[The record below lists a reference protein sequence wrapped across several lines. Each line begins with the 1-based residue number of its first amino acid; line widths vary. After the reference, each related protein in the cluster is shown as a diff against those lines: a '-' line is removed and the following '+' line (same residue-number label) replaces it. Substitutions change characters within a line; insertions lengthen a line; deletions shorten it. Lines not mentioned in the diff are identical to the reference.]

1 MSLLSGAQSQNR
13 SDIFT
18 VSKLNRFAKHILES
32 EIGSIWISAEI
43 SNFVAASSGHWYFTL
58 KDARAQVKA
67 AMFKGANRRVAIR
80 PKEGDKVLVRGDIS
94 LYEARGDY
102 QLIASHLE
110 LDGEGDLKAQF
121 ERLKT
126 RLAAEG
132 LFAQEN
138 KQAIPQ
144 RPARIGV
151 ITSPTGAAVRDIISV
166 LKRRN
171 PGIEVIIYPSIV
183 QGQEAVPTLV
193 KALQTANQDNQ
204 VDAIIIGRGGG
215 SMEDLWCFND
225 ETLARTLAQSHIPIV
240 SAVGHEVDFT
250 ICDFVADLRAATPT
264 AAAELLS
271 YSNDESLKQ
280 IQSLKHRLH
289 GLMRHQIQVQKQ
301 ALTTKQQQLQALH
314 PQLQIQQQW
323 QKLDSLHF
331 RLNELTT
338 RRLNQAA
345 LRFRSAK
352 FRIEKLSPQTAL
364 QRGNLQLDSLNKRL
378 QKAMT
383 QKLADSRQRLSN
395 SCHLLDTVSPLAT
408 LSRGYSI
415 TYKEDEILKAKD
427 QVEAGDV
434 ITTRLQDG
442 EVQSRVE

>member
-1 MSLLSGAQSQNR
+1 MSVLANARSQNR

-67 AMFKGANRRVAIR
+67 AMFKGSNRKVRIK

-121 ERLKT
+121 ERLKAQ
-126 RLAAEG
+126 LAAEG

-138 KQAIPQ
+138 KQAIPE

-171 PGIEVIIYPSIV
+171 PSIEILIYPSMV
-183 QGQEAVPTLV
+183 QGAEAAPTLV
-193 KALQTANQDNQ
+193 QALAKANQDNA
-204 VDAIIIGRGGG
+204 VDAIILGRGGG

-225 ETLARTLAQSHIPIV
+225 ESLARAIAQSQIPIV
-240 SAVGHEVDFT
+240 SAVGHEIDFT

-280 IQSLKHRLH
+280 VQALSHRLK
-289 GLMRHQIQVQKQ
+289 GAIRHNLQIQRQILSQ
-301 ALTTKQQQLQALH
+301 KQQQLQSLH

-323 QKLDSLHF
+323 QKLDNLHF
-331 RLNELTT
+331 RLTELGN
-338 RRLNQAA
+338 RKLNQASNR
-345 LRFRSAK
+345 LSSVK
-352 FRIEKLSPQTAL
+352 FRIEKLSPHIAL
-364 QRGNLQLDSLNKRL
+364 QRGNLQVDSLHNRL
-378 QKAMT
+378 QKAMQ
-383 QKLADSRQRLSN
+383 QKLTDAKLRLGN

-415 TYKEDEILKAKD
+415 TYHGSDILKSKV
-427 QVEAGDV
+427 QVQKGDV
-434 ITTRLQDG
+434 ITTRLRDG
-442 EVQSRVE
+442 EVNSRVE